1 MKDDVIK
8 DSASTTTTIKAT
20 NNDKKLRTINP
31 ATEEEMLPIYL
42 CK

>member
-8 DSASTTTTIKAT
+8 DSASTTTIKAT